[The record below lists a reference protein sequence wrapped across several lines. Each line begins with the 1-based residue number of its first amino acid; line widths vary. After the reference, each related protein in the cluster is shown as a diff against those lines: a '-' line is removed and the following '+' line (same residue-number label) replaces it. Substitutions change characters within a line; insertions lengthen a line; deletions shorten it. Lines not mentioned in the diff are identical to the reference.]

1 MTGAVLESALM
12 FVRAALIA
20 AAAVLV
26 APAAFAQA
34 QAQSQ
39 AQAQAQSQ
47 SQSQAQAQTQ
57 LPPLVVG
64 NALGAGWQ
72 VANLPEQKPPATRYS
87 AQTVGGR
94 GALRLDAQAS
104 YGNLLHVL
112 PGVAAPARLQ
122 WAWRVE
128 QPNPATD
135 VRAKPGDDVAAKVC
149 VSFDL
154 PLAQVPFGERTLLR
168 LARSRTG
175 QNLPAATLC
184 WVWGGPEP
192 AGSFIDNAFSRRVRY
207 VVLRTAAD
215 ASATWFEESR
225 DIAADFRRAFGDE
238 WPATANATSS
248 ASALPP
254 LTAVLVGADADNSG
268 GKSLAHIADLRF
280 VP

>member
-1 MTGAVLESALM
+1 MRGVVGEPGFSGM
-12 FVRAALIA
+12 RAALTL
-20 AAAVLV
+20 AVALLAGPV
-26 APAAFAQA
+26 AQA
-34 QAQSQ
+34 QVQV
-39 AQAQAQSQ
+39 
-47 SQSQAQAQTQ
+47 Q
-57 LPPLVVG
+57 LPPLVAG
-64 NALGAGWQ
+64 TALGAGWQ

-87 AQTVGGR
+87 AQRVGER
-94 GALRLDAQAS
+94 AALRLDAAAS

-112 PGVAAPARLQ
+112 PGVVAPARLQ

-128 QPNPATD
+128 LPNPGTD
-135 VRAKPGDDVAAKVC
+135 LRSKPGDDVAAKVC
-149 VSFDL
+149 LSFDL

-215 ASATWFEESR
+215 AGATWVEESR

-238 WPATANATSS
+238 WPASS
-248 ASALPP
+248 PALPP
-254 LTAVLVGADADNSG
+254 LTAVLVGADADNTG
-268 GKSLAHIADLRF
+268 GKSLAHLADLRF
-280 VP
+280 QP

>member
-1 MTGAVLESALM
+1 MRGVVGKPGYGGMRAVLTL
-12 FVRAALIA
+12 
-20 AAAVLV
+20 AVVVLGG
-26 APAAFAQA
+26 PAA
-34 QAQSQ
+34 Q
-39 AQAQAQSQ
+39 AQAQAQV
-47 SQSQAQAQTQ
+47 Q
-57 LPPLVVG
+57 LPPLVAA

-87 AQTVGGR
+87 AQRVGER
-94 GALRLDAQAS
+94 AALRLDAAAS

-112 PGVAAPARLQ
+112 PAVVAPARLQ

-128 QPNPATD
+128 LPNPATD
-135 VRAKPGDDVAAKVC
+135 LRSKPGDDVAAKVC
-149 VSFDL
+149 LSFDL

-215 ASATWFEESR
+215 AGATWVEESR

-238 WPATANATSS
+238 WPATAA
-248 ASALPP
+248 ALPP
-254 LTAVLVGADADNSG
+254 LTAVLVGADADNTG
-268 GKSLAHIADLRF
+268 GKSLAHLADLRF
-280 VP
+280 QP

>member
-1 MTGAVLESALM
+1 MRGAVVEPTLM
-12 FVRAALIA
+12 FVRPALIA
-20 AAAVLV
+20 AATLLG
-26 APAAFAQA
+26 APAVQA
-34 QAQSQ
+34 QAQV
-39 AQAQAQSQ
+39 
-47 SQSQAQAQTQ
+47 QTQLQLQLQLQ

-64 NALGAGWQ
+64 NTLGAGWQ

-94 GALRLDAQAS
+94 AALRLDAQAS
-104 YGNLLHVL
+104 YGNLLHLL
-112 PGVAAPARLQ
+112 PGAAAPARLQ

-128 QPNPATD
+128 QPNPGTD

-149 VSFDL
+149 LSFDL

-215 ASATWFEESR
+215 ATATWVEESR
-225 DIAADFRRAFGDE
+225 DIAADFLRAFGDE
-238 WPATANATSS
+238 WPAS
-248 ASALPP
+248 ASASATATASASATATATALPP
-254 LTAVLVGADADNSG
+254 LTAALVGADADNTG
-268 GKSLAHIADLRF
+268 GKSLAHVAGLRF